1 MHTASAAPSAASGS
15 SRVLTSLL
23 LLAAGAALLVRCAAV
38 AEPLGIDQSLWASA
52 VRGMSRGQLL
62 YQDVWEQRPPGI
74 YFIYLAGF
82 SLFGWTS
89 AAVVWLDIFAAA
101 ATTVLLWS
109 IVRRLT
115 GPAAGAATAALYALF
130 TIPAWLFSHGGFL
143 ERTISETF
151 IIAFV
156 AAAAWCGVRHVER
169 PSSITALGLGAACGA
184 AVVMKPNAGLYFPA
198 FVTWI
203 LVYGRGP
210 VRERLIAVLPALAGA
225 VIAPGLTL
233 AWLWRLDLLREA
245 AIAVIDFN
253 RFYVGQGF
261 TLSTYAVDFSKA
273 VFLRMKTDPIWLA
286 GSIAAAAAVWELL
299 RTRRLPPLAGLA
311 VIWGAA
317 ATIVIVVNGAR
328 LFNSYFT
335 QAYPPLAVLAIWM
348 LFQWAPAYRGPST
361 TLGAG
366 RRVVAIGAAVLML
379 VILVRRDYVGR
390 VVEATSADMAS
401 LTGRIDRTTYL
412 ERFGGYDNKRGYSAR
427 AIAELA
433 DYIRARTTPDERIFL
448 FGISGAGIYFEA
460 DRLTAHRFLRVNFF
474 VPTEFPDP
482 RFTLEAVV
490 ADLEESRPR
499 YLIFEKLNAVS
510 PRGAEMARA
519 VDALEENPILT
530 NLLSGYQLE
539 QRIEDFT
546 LYRRVD

>member
-1 MHTASAAPSAASGS
+1 MA
-15 SRVLTSLL
+15 
-23 LLAAGAALLVRCAAV
+23 
-38 AEPLGIDQSLWASA
+38 
-52 VRGMSRGQLL
+52 RGQLL

-89 AAVVWLDIFAAA
+89 AAVAWLDILAAA
-101 ATTVLLWS
+101 ATTTLLWG
-109 IVRRLT
+109 IVRRMA
-115 GPAAGAATAALYALF
+115 GPTAGAAVAALYALF
-130 TIPAWLFSHGGFL
+130 TVPAWLFSNGGFL

-151 IIAFV
+151 IIVFV
-156 AAAAWCGVRHVER
+156 AAAAWFAVRYADRATNVDAFGV
-169 PSSITALGLGAACGA
+169 GLACGA

-198 FVTWI
+198 
-203 LVYGRGP
+203 LVGWMLLYGRGP
-210 VRERLIAVLPALAGA
+210 GRARLAGLLPAVVGA
-225 VIAPGLTL
+225 IVAPGLTL
-233 AWLWRLDLLREA
+233 LWLWRLDLLGEA
-245 AIAVIDFN
+245 SIAVIDFN

-261 TLSTYAVDFSKA
+261 ALSTYAVDFSKA

-286 GSIAAAAAVWELL
+286 GSIAAAVAVWELL
-299 RTRRLPPLAGLA
+299 RTRRLPPMAGLA
-311 VIWGAA
+311 VIWGGAA
-317 ATIVIVVNGAR
+317 ALVIVVNGAR

-348 LFQWAPAYRGPST
+348 LFQWAPRVPW
-361 TLGAG
+361 
-366 RRVVAIGAAVLML
+366 RRAAAVGTALLAL

-390 VVEATSADMAS
+390 VIETTSADVAALS
-401 LTGRIDRTTYL
+401 GRIDRTSYL
-412 ERFGGYDNKRGYSAR
+412 ERFGGYDNNRGYSAR

-433 DYIRARTTPDERIFL
+433 DYIRTHTTADERIFL

-482 RFTLEAVV
+482 RFTLEAVI
-490 ADLEESRPR
+490 ADLETRRPR
-499 YLIFEKLNAVS
+499 YLIFETLNAVS

-519 VDALEENPILT
+519 VDALEENPILAD
-530 NLLSGYQLE
+530 LLSGYRLE